1 MLELF
6 FNKIFGLPVIRTRR
20 YAHAKFFFAC
30 YFVCAQKRV
39 GATDKNIDQ
48 GGKAHELRNENCLM
62 GVIQKC
68 TNVLSFHKSVGNNPT
83 HAFVQDSQP
92 STERTDNINRIIS
105 KVLSVKFERMMSQ
118 TVTSSE
124 SMDYE
129 SFKGDS
135 PLKRQSTESF
145 KSAGV
150 IPAAPSSNGSS
161 LARSSSLRI
170 SRKKGTLAS
179 GQRDMRNLG
188 KGFLVMVFGENS

>member
-1 MLELF
+1 
-6 FNKIFGLPVIRTRR
+6 
-20 YAHAKFFFAC
+20 
-30 YFVCAQKRV
+30 
-39 GATDKNIDQ
+39 
-48 GGKAHELRNENCLM
+48 
-62 GVIQKC
+62 
-68 TNVLSFHKSVGNNPT
+68 
-83 HAFVQDSQP
+83 
-92 STERTDNINRIIS
+92 
-105 KVLSVKFERMMSQ
+105 MSQ

-135 PLKRQSTESF
+135 PLKTGRQSTESF

-150 IPAAPSSNGSS
+150 IPAAPSNGSS

-188 KGFLVMVFGENS
+188 KYIFLVNLVKTHELWLPKRDILRAHVTTVVTAYLSVCPLWAVQMDNF

>member
-1 MLELF
+1 
-6 FNKIFGLPVIRTRR
+6 
-20 YAHAKFFFAC
+20 
-30 YFVCAQKRV
+30 
-39 GATDKNIDQ
+39 
-48 GGKAHELRNENCLM
+48 
-62 GVIQKC
+62 
-68 TNVLSFHKSVGNNPT
+68 
-83 HAFVQDSQP
+83 
-92 STERTDNINRIIS
+92 
-105 KVLSVKFERMMSQ
+105 MMSQ

-135 PLKRQSTESF
+135 PLKTGRQSTESF

-150 IPAAPSSNGSS
+150 IPAAPSNGSS

-188 KGFLVMVFGENS
+188 KYIFLVHLVKTHELWLPKRECGDCLFESLSPLGRPN